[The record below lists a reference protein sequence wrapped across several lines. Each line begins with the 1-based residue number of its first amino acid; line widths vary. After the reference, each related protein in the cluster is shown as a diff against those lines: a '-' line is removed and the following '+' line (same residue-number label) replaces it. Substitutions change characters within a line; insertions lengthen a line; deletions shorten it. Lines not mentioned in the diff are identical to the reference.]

1 MNEKEVSNEYKQI
14 VEMNTEQGVIELHP
28 PNQTHSSTNASS
40 LNSSANLTSS
50 FIQTNGKSTNTVG
63 NNNTNETIKQFTFDA
78 VFDCNSKQSD
88 IYDEIMRPIVD
99 SVLEGFNGTIFAYG
113 QTGTG

>member
-1 MNEKEVSNEYKQI
+1 
-14 VEMNTEQGVIELHP
+14 MNTEKGIIELYP
-28 PNQTHSSTNASS
+28 PNSSNQQSNS
-40 LNSSANLTSS
+40 LISSSANLTNSLL
-50 FIQTNGKSTNTVG
+50 NKSTNAVG
-63 NNNTNETIKQFTFDA
+63 SNNTNETIKRFTFDA

-113 QTGTG
+113 QTGTGLVKIIQI